1 MDMSVAPKAIEGN
14 QSMVADV
21 RVRYDITVDIEGEV
35 DWVDDPANAWGG
47 VVDPQPWVRPRWAD
61 DATCVISPGSRVSMV
76 RVLALEICG
85 DLGCVESPSS
95 HRVVPSWCLASAG
108 APISAVASGALT
120 SRLQAEQEQVCAQ
133 ETATIFEWH
142 RELQHDRGLSMYTSP
157 SSRAA
162 SRRIQR
168 ALMTP
173 IIAMN
178 RR

>member
-1 MDMSVAPKAIEGN
+1 MSVAPKAIEGD

-35 DWVDDPANAWGG
+35 DWVDDPANAWEG

-61 DATCVISPGSRVSMV
+61 DATCVISPGSKAPPSRPSHP
-76 RVLALEICG
+76 G
-85 DLGCVESPSS
+85 PSPAAF
-95 HRVVPSWCLASAG
+95 RL
-108 APISAVASGALT
+108 
-120 SRLQAEQEQVCAQ
+120 SRN
-133 ETATIFEWH
+133 
-142 RELQHDRGLSMYTSP
+142 
-157 SSRAA
+157 RAA